1 MKFPLVIL
9 HKRMEATIEVM
20 NMNKSKKINKELND
34 MLNSYLNA
42 IGLLRGFHMQWYA
55 DPYYAIMA
63 LRRELS
69 SVRNSIELTEEL
81 TQAIKKLKDEAAKKL
96 SN

>member
-20 NMNKSKKINKELND
+20 NMSKSKKISKELND

-42 IGLLRGFHMQWYA
+42 IGLLKGFHMQWYA

-63 LRRELS
+63 LRREMS
-69 SVRNSIELTEEL
+69 SVRNSEEL
-81 TQAIKKLKDEAAKKL
+81 TQDLNNAIKLLRDEDAKKL
-96 SN
+96 SA

>member
-1 MKFPLVIL
+1 
-9 HKRMEATIEVM
+9 MEATIEVM
-20 NMNKSKKINKELND
+20 NMNKSKKMNKELND

-69 SVRNSIELTEEL
+69 SVRNSEEL
-81 TQAIKKLKDEAAKKL
+81 TQDLTHAIKLLRDEDAKKL

>member
-69 SVRNSIELTEEL
+69 SVRNSEEL
-81 TQAIKKLKDEAAKKL
+81 TQDLTHAIKLLRDEDAKKL

>member
-20 NMNKSKKINKELND
+20 NMNKSKKISKELND

-42 IGLLRGFHMQWYA
+42 IGLIRGFHMEWYA

-63 LRRELS
+63 LRREMS
-69 SVRNSIELTEEL
+69 SVRNSEELTEEL
-81 TQAIKKLKDEAAKKL
+81 TRAIKKLKDE
-96 SN
+96 SNF

>member
-20 NMNKSKKINKELND
+20 NMNKSKKMSKELGD

-42 IGLLRGFHMQWYA
+42 IGLLKGFHMQWYA

-63 LRRELS
+63 LKRELS
-69 SVRNSIELTEEL
+69 SVIKSKELTDEL
-81 TQAIKKLKDEAAKKL
+81 NDAIKLLRDEDAKRL
-96 SN
+96 ST

>member
-20 NMNKSKKINKELND
+20 NMSKSKKISKELND

-42 IGLLRGFHMQWYA
+42 IGILKGFHMQWYA

-63 LRRELS
+63 LRREMS
-69 SVRNSIELTEEL
+69 SVRNSEEL
-81 TQAIKKLKDEAAKKL
+81 TQDLTNAIKLLRDEDAKKL
-96 SN
+96 SK

>member
-20 NMNKSKKINKELND
+20 NMNKSKKMNKELND

-69 SVRNSIELTEEL
+69 SVRNSEEL
-81 TQAIKKLKDEAAKKL
+81 TQDLTHAIKLLRDEDAKKL

>member
-1 MKFPLVIL
+1 
-9 HKRMEATIEVM
+9 MEATIEVM
-20 NMNKSKKINKELND
+20 NMNKSKKMNKELND

-69 SVRNSIELTEEL
+69 SVRNSIDLTEEL
-81 TQAIKKLKDEAAKKL
+81 THAIKLLRDEDAKKL

>member
-1 MKFPLVIL
+1 MLALVIL

-20 NMNKSKKINKELND
+20 NMSKSKKISKELND

-42 IGLLRGFHMQWYA
+42 IGLLKGFHMQWYA

-63 LRRELS
+63 LRREMS
-69 SVRNSIELTEEL
+69 SVRNSEEL
-81 TQAIKKLKDEAAKKL
+81 TQDLTNAIKLLRDEDAKKL
-96 SN
+96 SK

>member
-1 MKFPLVIL
+1 MLALVIL

-20 NMNKSKKINKELND
+20 NMSKSKKISKELND

-42 IGLLRGFHMQWYA
+42 IGLLKGFHMQWYA

-63 LRRELS
+63 LRREMS
-69 SVRNSIELTEEL
+69 SVRNSEEL
-81 TQAIKKLKDEAAKKL
+81 TQDLTNAIKLLRDENAKKL
-96 SN
+96 SA